1 MIRAVF
7 LIDLPNHLLYL
18 GIITFIYG
26 HGLAGWHEKGEK
38 RDLAYQVRVLIE
50 HLRIGLKAA
59 HNIFG
64 GFDTIH
70 PHNGLFAQQGYYL
83 PSSLFAGQASH
94 GAAFARYRDGDGV
107 GADTGAMTFPLN
119 GALFEID
126 NSAIEQCTRSFDE
139 ITSVALRLETNNVV
153 ASQTTVNSLGDI
165 AGQEMPAAHIG
176 PGDVNKLLY
185 DDQWMAF
192 ANHRCGQVE
201 LVVME
206 HDDNAA
212 VLTINLSV
220 YRVGNSLVC
229 YAVTICPV
237 VLDLADR
244 GGVLRGV
251 IHVML

>member
-1 MIRAVF
+1 MVFSLNKGTIRPAAC
-7 LIDLPNHLLYL
+7 LP
-18 GIITFIYG
+18 
-26 HGLAGWHEKGEK
+26 A
-38 RDLAYQVRVLIE
+38 R
-50 HLRIGLKAA
+50 LRTARR
-59 HNIFG
+59 
-64 GFDTIH
+64 
-70 PHNGLFAQQGYYL
+70 
-83 PSSLFAGQASH
+83 SL
-94 GAAFARYRDGDGV
+94 V
-107 GADTGAMTFPLN
+107 TEMETGAMTFPLN
-119 GALFEID
+119 SALFKID

-153 ASQTTVNSLGDI
+153 AGQTTINSLGDI
-165 AGQEMPAAHIG
+165 AGQKMPAAHIR

-185 DDQWMAF
+185 DDQGMAF

-212 VLTINLSV
+212 ALTINLSV